1 MISTEIRARPTVN
14 FISARQCMRNY
25 LLSNKDEKREIG
37 KICRFI
43 LVTCIF
49 IFCCGIGFAQQYK
62 SNLVIRAPFLSQPVI
77 IDGRPTIYY
86 ELYVTNFGS
95 DTIHLKKLRISD
107 SADNSALASFD
118 NDELKTRMNRIGKP
132 GKGDT
137 TIIPGGSSCIIY
149 IELVL
154 KNGATPVQLIHRFQF
169 KALGKPV
176 NATDS
181 IIITAVAIPKTQ
193 MLVLGPPLGNGNWA
207 AIYEP
212 SWRNGHRRVIYTING
227 HAFIPGRFAIDFIK
241 LDSKGR
247 LTDRDADLIKD
258 WYGYG
263 VDVLAVAD
271 GVIASTRDDFLET
284 PTVSGRERV
293 TADRATGNYISIKI
307 ADDKYAFYEHLKP
320 GSIKVKPGQKVK
332 RGEVIACLGF
342 TGQSEGPHLHFHVAN
357 KNSPLGAEGM
367 PFTFEHFTYLGR
379 YTNIDSL
386 GKSPWFPSLGPGDMT
401 RLKER
406 PLPNSVVNF
415 NPR

>member
-107 SADNSALASFD
+107 SA
-118 NDELKTRMNRIGKP
+118 
-132 GKGDT
+132 
-137 TIIPGGSSCIIY
+137 
-149 IELVL
+149 

>member
-1 MISTEIRARPTVN
+1 MITTEIRGRPNVN
-14 FISARQCMRNY
+14 FMSARQCMRNY

-49 IFCCGIGFAQQYK
+49 IFCCVIGFEQQYK
-62 SNLVIRAPFLSQPVI
+62 SNLVIRAPFLYQPVI

-137 TIIPGGSSCIIY
+137 TIIAGGSSCIIY

-154 KNGATPVQLIHRFQF
+154 KNGPTPVHLIHRFQF

-193 MLVLGPPLGNGNWA
+193 MIVLGPPLGNGNWA

-386 GKSPWFPSLGPGDMT
+386 GKSPWFPSLGPADMT

>member
-149 IELVL
+149 IDLVL
-154 KNGATPVQLIHRFQF
+154 KNGATPFQLIHLFQF
-169 KALGKPV
+169 KVLVKPV

-181 IIITAVAIPKTQ
+181 IIIPPFSLPTTQ
-193 MLVLGPPLGNGNWA
+193 ILL
-207 AIYEP
+207 
-212 SWRNGHRRVIYTING
+212 
-227 HAFIPGRFAIDFIK
+227 F
-241 LDSKGR
+241 
-247 LTDRDADLIKD
+247 
-258 WYGYG
+258 
-263 VDVLAVAD
+263 
-271 GVIASTRDDFLET
+271 
-284 PTVSGRERV
+284 
-293 TADRATGNYISIKI
+293 
-307 ADDKYAFYEHLKP
+307 
-320 GSIKVKPGQKVK
+320 
-332 RGEVIACLGF
+332 
-342 TGQSEGPHLHFHVAN
+342 
-357 KNSPLGAEGM
+357 
-367 PFTFEHFTYLGR
+367 
-379 YTNIDSL
+379 
-386 GKSPWFPSLGPGDMT
+386 
-401 RLKER
+401 
-406 PLPNSVVNF
+406 
-415 NPR
+415 